1 MHRFFVPPTALQE
14 TKAVLQGDVA
24 HQIYRVLRMRP
35 GERAVVLDDSGWEF
49 EVELIQVERE
59 EAVGRILG
67 KQLAGGEPR
76 VRITLYQSLLKRD
89 NFEWVL
95 QKCTEI
101 GVVEFVPM
109 VSRRTMVSS
118 PADVKASKVERWRRI
133 ILEAAEQSRRGR
145 LPVLREASRFE
156 EALVDVGAR
165 LALAQAE
172 AGASS
177 APTSPMEKFDLCLV
191 PWEEEKNTGLRALLL
206 AVKLH
211 HRDPVSI
218 ALFIG
223 PEGGFAEE
231 EIALARGHGALT
243 VTLGPRIFR
252 AETAAM
258 VAASLILYEFGELE

>member
-35 GERAVVLDDSGWEF
+35 GERIVVLDDSGWEF

-145 LPVLREASRFE
+145 LPVLREALRFE
-156 EALVDVGAR
+156 EALVEVGAR
-165 LALAQAE
+165 LALAQA
-172 AGASS
+172 
-177 APTSPMEKFDLCLV
+177 SPMGKFDLCLV
-191 PWEEEKNTGLRALLL
+191 PWEEEKNTGLRALLP
-206 AVKLH
+206 AAKPDC
-211 HRDPVSI
+211 RDPVSI